1 MCVPRLLLATPLL
14 LVIIS
19 MADASRILVVFSI
32 PTKSHIKMCEGISIA
47 LAEAGHE
54 VTMVTP
60 LEYHN
65 PKLPNL
71 VPVVLTGMSE
81 KHEQDLDTLE
91 LHDLKESPLFTISVI
106 VHDSVHSS
114 ADTLFHPNMRK
125 LLDTG
130 SFDLVIA
137 ENFAT
142 EAVFG
147 LGQHFGAPVIA
158 VSTFGPSQWTNNL
171 VGNTAPLSYVPHA
184 FSTYSSRMTMLER
197 MGNLLLETIEK
208 LYLNAFHFSQQV
220 FLHSTVFCAINLYF
234 YFKYFRDSFTI
245 RHFQIQT

>member
-125 LLDTG
+125 LLDYWRILQLRQFLGWANT
-130 SFDLVIA
+130 LVPQLLRFPHLARLSGRIIWS
-137 ENFAT
+137 EIQLLCRTFHMP
-142 EAVFG
+142 FPRIH
-147 LGQHFGAPVIA
+147 LG
-158 VSTFGPSQWTNNL
+158 
-171 VGNTAPLSYVPHA
+171 
-184 FSTYSSRMTMLER
+184 
-197 MGNLLLETIEK
+197 
-208 LYLNAFHFSQQV
+208 
-220 FLHSTVFCAINLYF
+220 
-234 YFKYFRDSFTI
+234 
-245 RHFQIQT
+245 